1 MTISGEMGKGG
12 KSPVETKDSLVSDQ
26 IAKVLFVVGEGLIDS
41 IENVYLDT
49 TEITAFDAEYDWR
62 DGSGSQ
68 SVIGFSD
75 GDGFIAN
82 ESSLPG
88 FASKLIDHGAG
99 TVETFDD
106 AIDHIE
112 TIPYEA
118 DCKSVRLTFSIPV
131 MSYLDPDGNL
141 VGSEVEIG
149 IYTRPSTSG
158 LWTLYANPIKKGKT
172 TNGYSFDI
180 IVPRPTTTTPWQ
192 INVKRKTK
200 DSTSTKK
207 QNKINLAMITQVYQD
222 LNLTYNNSALVGVK
236 IKDPTQF
243 GNRIPEVMF
252 RIKGKKVTIPSN
264 YDANTRIYT
273 GVWDGTFNTLT
284 KYYTNNPAWILLD
297 VLTDTRSG
305 LGIDIA
311 DIDKYAIYNL
321 AKYCDET
328 IDDGLGGTIPRYT
341 LDYQFQERQG
351 VSQFL
356 AQILSICNANIITNE
371 FGQISVVYIYPN
383 QVIKRNVTNANV
395 VDGSFTYQSSGLE
408 ARTTLANVTYNNG
421 LNFGRTDTAT
431 VSDDDLITRYGLQ
444 VIDVVLP
451 GCYHE
456 AQAIRK
462 ARYTLFSNCYFVN
475 FVSFS
480 VFLDGLT
487 YKIGDLIRI
496 FDNYNQNETKGGLA
510 ASIVNA
516 GGNTTITFDRPCA
529 LDAGSYT
536 FNIYDTDGTVH
547 TKSVTGG
554 STISSVVFDSTITI
568 ATGAPFV
575 FSGPAAGKIYRV
587 TDIQKSEDSLYAV
600 TALEWSELIFD
611 YIDGDITIVPKSG
624 DYANLS
630 DLSTSP
636 VINLNIAQNFG
647 SNGTYRTSN
656 LIVSWLW
663 DVANAQKYTAKFK
676 LAYSKDGGQQHI
688 VENINTDTYA
698 IPNPFPGVYEITV
711 WAVNPVTGFLSTPVN
726 TTYNFRTSVAA
737 STLQPPVNLVVA
749 GTAGTT
755 FSTRDVT
762 IAWESN
768 PDNALATVEDVL
780 HDYVVELYDQTAT
793 LYGTYS
799 VPRQNAVSTVD
810 PYDST
815 TTYWQLPGSFTLP
828 FADNYA
834 YFGTA
839 KRQLTFAVYAR
850 DTIGDLSDPAWV
862 TVNNPPP
869 VFTSLAVDT
878 GIGSVNVKIGV
889 SSEPDVKDYL
899 VYRGAS
905 AGFTPS
911 SANLVYRGSNNQIV
925 IKTPDNN
932 NYYYKAAISD
942 SFGEDSLN
950 YSTAVSQSSYA
961 VTNGMNTAIVY
972 IYKRSATV
980 PSNPSAIVTYTFSTN
995 AVTGLN
1001 NGWTATIPAGSEPL
1015 YVTTAVASSLTDTDS
1030 IASSEWATAVIL
1042 SQNGVNGSNGANGTN
1057 GTNGVDG
1064 LNSSAVFLYQ
1074 RTSSST
1080 PPAVPSATVT
1090 YTFST
1095 GVATGLTNGW
1105 TQSMPTTGGSYRWMT
1120 QASAIASTATDA
1132 INTTE
1137 WNTPSIIAQ
1146 DGVGGSNNALVYIY
1160 KRSATVPSNPSAI
1173 VTYTFSTNA
1182 VTGLNN
1188 GWTATI
1194 PAGSEPLY
1202 VTTAV
1207 ASSLTDTDS
1216 IASSEWATAV
1226 ILSQNGVNGSNG
1238 ANGTNGT
1245 NGVDGLNSSA
1255 VFLYQRTSSS
1265 TPPAVPASS
1274 LTYTFSNGLLS
1285 GTLGNWSQTMPTTG
1299 GSYRWM
1305 TQASAI
1311 GYGTQDVILS
1321 GEWSAVA
1328 LLAQDGANGTNGTNG
1343 VDGTNGVNGAMTYK
1357 IYYKATNQGTPPS
1370 TPSNTTNGATPAGW
1384 SSSPVTLTGVEA
1396 QFESDGSQAAGSTT
1410 TVWSTPYLSYFKVN
1424 KLEAITAQMG
1434 ALTVDDKLTVSTGGK
1449 IASGQTAYDTGTGY
1463 WLEYNAGTP
1472 RFSLGNSSNG
1482 IAWDGSALNVRGNV
1496 IATDNINS
1504 DAITKKW
1511 KDIKTTPTA
1520 IPTATSGGNPSSAI
1534 WTSNIDSTTETGTLI
1549 YHVFATFY
1557 NSHTSTNY
1565 RVQYALEIL
1574 NANSWYHP
1582 FGDEYPIVLLDAN
1595 AASTNFKSGSSVI
1608 NTAGSCHTVSFSIGG
1623 LALSGSNNIGFRV
1636 RAWPNAN
1643 NTSVYLLN
1651 AGYTA
1656 NLYKR

>member
-1 MTISGEMGKGG
+1 MTYSGEMGKGG

-41 IENVYLDT
+41 VENVYLDT

-82 ESSLPG
+82 EASLPG

-141 VGSEVEIG
+141 VGSQVEIG

-264 YDANTRIYT
+264 YDATTRIYT

-305 LGIDIA
+305 LGINIA

-496 FDNYNQNETKGGLA
+496 FDNYNQNETQGGLA
-510 ASIVNA
+510 ASVVNA

-536 FNIYDTDGTVH
+536 FYIYDTDGTVH
-547 TKSVTGG
+547 IKSVTGG

-600 TALEWSELIFD
+600 TALEWSESIFD
-611 YIDGDITIVPKSG
+611 YIDGSITIVPKSG

-636 VINLNIAQNFG
+636 VINLNVAQNFG

-799 VPRQNAVSTVD
+799 IPRQNSISTVD

-850 DTIGDLSDPAWV
+850 DTMGDLSDPAWV
-862 TVNNPPP
+862 TVNNPAPT
-869 VFTSLAVDT
+869 FTSLTVDT
-878 GIGSVNVKIGV
+878 GISSVNVTIGV

-899 VYRGAS
+899 VYRGS
-905 AGFTPS
+905 SSGFTPS
-911 SANLVYRGSNNQIV
+911 TGNLVYRGSNSQIV

-950 YSTAVSQSSYA
+950 YSSAVAQSSYT
-961 VTNGMNTAIVY
+961 VTN
-972 IYKRSATV
+972 
-980 PSNPSAIVTYTFSTN
+980 
-995 AVTGLN
+995 
-1001 NGWTATIPAGSEPL
+1001 
-1015 YVTTAVASSLTDTDS
+1015 
-1030 IASSEWATAVIL
+1030 
-1042 SQNGVNGSNGANGTN
+1042 
-1057 GTNGVDG
+1057 
-1064 LNSSAVFLYQ
+1064 
-1074 RTSSST
+1074 
-1080 PPAVPSATVT
+1080 
-1090 YTFST
+1090 
-1095 GVATGLTNGW
+1095 
-1105 TQSMPTTGGSYRWMT
+1105 
-1120 QASAIASTATDA
+1120 
-1132 INTTE
+1132 
-1137 WNTPSIIAQ
+1137 
-1146 DGVGGSNNALVYIY
+1146 
-1160 KRSATVPSNPSAI
+1160 
-1173 VTYTFSTNA
+1173 
-1182 VTGLNN
+1182 
-1188 GWTATI
+1188 
-1194 PAGSEPLY
+1194 
-1202 VTTAV
+1202 
-1207 ASSLTDTDS
+1207 
-1216 IASSEWATAV
+1216 
-1226 ILSQNGVNGSNG
+1226 
-1238 ANGTNGT
+1238 
-1245 NGVDGLNSSA
+1245 
-1255 VFLYQRTSSS
+1255 
-1265 TPPAVPASS
+1265 
-1274 LTYTFSNGLLS
+1274 
-1285 GTLGNWSQTMPTTG
+1285 
-1299 GSYRWM
+1299 
-1305 TQASAI
+1305 
-1311 GYGTQDVILS
+1311 
-1321 GEWSAVA
+1321 
-1328 LLAQDGANGTNGTNG
+1328 
-1343 VDGTNGVNGAMTYK
+1343 GTNGVNGAMTYK
-1357 IYYKATNQGTPPS
+1357 IYYKATNNASPPS

-1449 IASGQTAYDTGTGY
+1449 IASGQTDFDTGTGY
-1463 WLEYNAGTP
+1463 WLDYNGGLP
-1472 RFSLGNSSNG
+1472 RFSLGNSTKG
-1482 IAWDGSALNVRGNV
+1482 IVWDGAAATPTLVVRGDV
-1496 IATDNINS
+1496 IATNNINS

-1520 IPTATSGGNPSSAI
+1520 IPTATAGGNPSSAI
-1534 WTSNIDSTTETGTLI
+1534 WTSNIESTTETGTLI

-1557 NSHTSTNY
+1557 SSATGTSF
-1565 RVQYALEIL
+1565 RVQYALEII

-1582 FGDEYPIVLLDAN
+1582 FGDEYPIVLLDPAGT
-1595 AASTNFKSGSSVI
+1595 STNFASGSSGI

-1643 NTSVYLLN
+1643 NSNVYLLN